1 MFLVCVQSD
10 GKFWVIEGGR
20 TDDLEEARD
29 KKRSVMGEERVILT
43 RKKEGYFIVQDDGT
57 HAPLTSG
64 EAA

>member
-10 GKFWVIEGGR
+10 GKFWVVKR
-20 TDDLEEARD
+20 VDDLEEAREL
-29 KKRSVMGEERVILT
+29 KRSVVGEHREVLVRT
-43 RKKEGYFIVQDDGT
+43 KKGYAIVQDDGT